1 MQQTWCSASHGPMSM
16 STGSTDSIFY
26 LHSLSGRPQNLISLS
41 LGHLLASHG
50 PVCTLLLQPE
60 QVICMDV
67 KRSLDRRTGCWDNCE
82 VRYFL
87 AGYGH
92 LTSVSLQTAVTV
104 TPSWCSLEDKNIC
117 SHASAPV
124 SRQVWFLVSVSMI
137 QRCAWALVCELS
149 LWAALSTQ
157 SLPLES

>member
-1 MQQTWCSASHGPMSM
+1 MQQTWWSASHGPMSM
-16 STGSTDSIFY
+16 STGGIDSIFY
-26 LHSLSGRPQNLISLS
+26 LHSLSGKPQNLISLS
-41 LGHLLASHG
+41 LGHPLASHG
-50 PVCTLLLQPE
+50 PVCTLLLQAE
-60 QVICMDV
+60 QVICMEV
-67 KRSLDRRTGCWDNCE
+67 KRSLYRRTGCWDNRE

-87 AGYGH
+87 AGYGY

-104 TPSWCSLEDKNIC
+104 TPHGAPMEDRNIC
-117 SHASAPV
+117 SQASAPV

-137 QRCAWALVCELS
+137 QPCAWALVCELS